1 MIILPEYDRP
11 ITLRNVGKGHRYR
24 VEGVSCNACAKCRKG
39 ESCIGLPSVTTI
51 SGKYSEGN
59 LYGAGHRA
67 ALDAVFGA
75 YTDRDKTEVKE
86 ESWFDDFL
94 RSTSQGNREDIVRYR
109 QEVEEI
115 PTPGDVA
122 REWGTGV
129 HATLEEW
136 LKAKQGGEIPF
147 FLPGTLE
154 EEYVA
159 AAKPIVEWLDKHEC
173 EIMDVEVKVYH
184 PTLLYG
190 GTVDCIARRGGVP
203 IILDWKSGRAIY
215 KDAAAQVAGY
225 ALAYE
230 VMTGERVDEAWVLRS
245 GKDGFEAQRVKNL
258 DVAKWLF
265 VNLHSAR
272 ENWDSVEWEE
282 GT

>member
-1 MIILPEYDRP
+1 MLILPEYDRP
-11 ITLRNVGKGHRYR
+11 IVMRNIGKGHRYR
-24 VEGVSCNACAKCRKG
+24 VQGIDCNACANCRKG
-39 ESCIGLPSVTTI
+39 KPCIGLPSVTAIT
-51 SGKYSEGN
+51 GQYGGN
-59 LYGAGHRA
+59 MYGAGYQA
-67 ALDAVFGA
+67 ALNTIFGA

-94 RSTSQGNREDIVRYR
+94 RSTSRGNREDIVRYR

-115 PTPGDVA
+115 PTPGDIA
-122 REWGTGV
+122 REFGTGV
-129 HATLEEW
+129 HAALEEW
-136 LKAKQGGEIPF
+136 LTAKQNGEMPF
-147 FLPGTLE
+147 LE
-154 EEYVA
+154 GEYIA
-159 AAKPIVEWLDKHEC
+159 TAKPIVEWLDKHEC

-230 VMTGERVDEAWVLRS
+230 VMTGERVNEGWVLRS
-245 GKDGFEAQRVKNL
+245 GKDGFEAQRIKDL

-265 VNLHSAR
+265 VNLHSVK
-272 ENWDSVEWEE
+272 ENWDNIQWEE

>member
-1 MIILPEYDRP
+1 M
-11 ITLRNVGKGHRYR
+11 RNIGKGHRYR
-24 VEGVSCNACAKCRKG
+24 VQGIDCNACANCRKG
-39 ESCIGLPSVTTI
+39 KPCIGLPSVTAIT
-51 SGKYSEGN
+51 GQYGGN
-59 LYGAGHRA
+59 MYGAGYQA
-67 ALDAVFGA
+67 ALNTIFGA

-94 RSTSQGNREDIVRYR
+94 RSTSRGNREDIVRYR

-115 PTPGDVA
+115 PTPGDIA
-122 REWGTGV
+122 REFGTGV
-129 HATLEEW
+129 HAALEEW
-136 LKAKQGGEIPF
+136 LTAKQNGEMPF
-147 FLPGTLE
+147 LE
-154 EEYVA
+154 GEYIA
-159 AAKPIVEWLDKHEC
+159 TAKPIVEWLDKHEC

-230 VMTGERVDEAWVLRS
+230 VMTGERVNEGWVLRS
-245 GKDGFEAQRVKNL
+245 GKDGFEAQRIKDL

-265 VNLHSAR
+265 VNLHSVK
-272 ENWDSVEWEE
+272 ENWDNIQWEE

>member
-1 MIILPEYDRP
+1 MDLLPEFNRK
-11 ITLRNVGKGHRYR
+11 IIQTTIGGGHRYK
-24 VEGVSCNACAKCRKG
+24 VEGFDCRACANCRKG
-39 ESCIGLPSVTTI
+39 KSCIGLPSVTTI

-136 LKAKQGGEIPF
+136 LRAKQDGEMPF
-147 FLPGTLE
+147 LE
-154 EEYVA
+154 GEYIA
-159 AAKPIVEWLDKHEC
+159 AAQPIVEWLDKHEC

-203 IILDWKSGRAIY
+203 IVLDWKSGRAIY

-225 ALAYE
+225 ALVYE

-245 GKDGFEAQRVKNL
+245 GKDGFEAKRVKNL

>member
-1 MIILPEYDRP
+1 MLILPEYDRP
-11 ITLRNVGKGHRYR
+11 IVMRNVGKGHRYKI
-24 VEGVSCNACAKCRKG
+24 EGVDCNACANCRKG
-39 ESCIGLPSVTTI
+39 KSCIGLPSVTAIT
-51 SGKYSEGN
+51 GQYGGN
-59 LYGAGHRA
+59 MYGAGYQA
-67 ALDAVFGA
+67 ALNTIFGA

-94 RSTSQGNREDIVRYR
+94 RSTSRGNREDIVRYR

-115 PTPGDVA
+115 PTPGDIA
-122 REWGTGV
+122 REFGTGV
-129 HATLEEW
+129 HAALEEW
-136 LKAKQGGEIPF
+136 LTAKQNGEMPF
-147 FLPGTLE
+147 LE
-154 EEYVA
+154 GEYIA
-159 AAKPIVEWLDKHEC
+159 TAKPIVEWLDKHEC

-230 VMTGERVDEAWVLRS
+230 MMTGERVNEGWVLRS
-245 GKDGFEAQRVKNL
+245 GKDGFEAQRIKDL

-265 VNLHSAR
+265 VNLHSVK
-272 ENWDSVEWEE
+272 ENWDNIQWEE

>member
-1 MIILPEYDRP
+1 MLILPEYDRP
-11 ITLRNVGKGHRYR
+11 IVMRNVGKGHRYKI
-24 VEGVSCNACAKCRKG
+24 EGVDCNACANCRKG
-39 ESCIGLPSVTTI
+39 KPCIGLPSVTAIT
-51 SGKYSEGN
+51 GQYGGN
-59 LYGAGHRA
+59 MYGAGYQA
-67 ALDAVFGA
+67 ALNTIFGA

-94 RSTSQGNREDIVRYR
+94 RSTSRGNREDIVRYR

-115 PTPGDVA
+115 PTPGDIA
-122 REWGTGV
+122 REFGTGV
-129 HATLEEW
+129 HAALEEW
-136 LKAKQGGEIPF
+136 LTAKQNGEMPF
-147 FLPGTLE
+147 LE
-154 EEYVA
+154 GEYIA
-159 AAKPIVEWLDKHEC
+159 TAKPIVEWLDKHEC

-230 VMTGERVDEAWVLRS
+230 MMTGERVNEGWVLRS
-245 GKDGFEAQRVKNL
+245 GKDGFEAQRIKDL

-265 VNLHSAR
+265 VNLHSVK
-272 ENWDSVEWEE
+272 ENWDNIQWEE